1 MLQNSAYSEAQQC
14 HYMGKDYFMGQHKEF
29 IDLKNEYYDEDG
41 KLVQTYRGYDFKH
54 YASYY
59 IPMRTEIIP
68 ARKNNHKTVLTVQ
81 VYELNPPLK
90 DGFFSLQN
98 IKNIH

>member
-1 MLQNSAYSEAQQC
+1 MSFAEVS
-14 HYMGKDYFMGQHKEF
+14 
-29 IDLKNEYYDEDG
+29 YYDEDG